1 MASGNIDE
9 RIAKAEEEVVKA
21 KARYDETVKVLEALM
36 AKKKALQ
43 TEELMRLFANSN
55 KTYEEV
61 AEFLKSGM
69 TEEDIA
75 KVARKNRAENPS
87 QRLECRVKTKWLRA
101 FIAFGAIF
109 LCFIFDFYSFL
120 IQINKKER

>member
-1 MASGNIDE
+1 
-9 RIAKAEEEVVKA
+9 
-21 KARYDETVKVLEALM
+21 M

-75 KVARKNRAENPS
+75 KVARKKPGRKPKPKA
-87 QRLECRVKTKWLRA
+87 
-101 FIAFGAIF
+101 
-109 LCFIFDFYSFL
+109 
-120 IQINKKER
+120 

>member
-21 KARYDETVKVLEALM
+21 KARYDETVKALEALM

-61 AEFLKSGM
+61 ADFFKSGM

-75 KVARKNRAENPS
+75 KVARKKPGRKPKPK
-87 QRLECRVKTKWLRA
+87 V
-101 FIAFGAIF
+101 
-109 LCFIFDFYSFL
+109 
-120 IQINKKER
+120 